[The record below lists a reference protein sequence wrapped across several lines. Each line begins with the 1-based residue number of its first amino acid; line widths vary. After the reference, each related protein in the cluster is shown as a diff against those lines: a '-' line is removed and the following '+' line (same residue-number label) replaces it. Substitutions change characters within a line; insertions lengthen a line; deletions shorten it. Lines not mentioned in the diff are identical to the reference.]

1 MDAKKVKQIV
11 EDEQEKVCGVRP
23 LSGGATHHMFEVE
36 LEGGN
41 SLVFQGVNNRWHDFP
56 SFEIGYRAE
65 PMLLDFLEK
74 KDYRSPSLIQYDFSR
89 DDFDYRYILMEN
101 LDGRDMNRISDEEV
115 FLDLVEQS
123 GNLMSRLQS
132 LKDFEK
138 SGKLYIEDGELSVRG
153 FDWKEMY
160 KSLVHTYTTRMID
173 RRYDHL
179 RTDIES
185 LVEDYQDCHHCD
197 KFTLVHQEFGP
208 RNILAQDREI
218 KGIVDWE
225 RTISGDSEYEFI
237 STRERMLQKAN
248 RLNIEH
254 AKRKVEDA
262 LEAGYGR
269 KIYSEIDP
277 QKDNL
282 YRLAFLAQLMWVAR
296 NEDPEKLKL
305 EEKLNKIEEELR
317 S

>member
-1 MDAKKVKQIV
+1 MDAEIVKQIV
-11 EDEQEKVCGVRP
+11 EDERGKVCSVSP

-41 SLVFQGVNNRWHDFP
+41 SLVFQVVNNRWHDFP
-56 SFEIGYRAE
+56 SFEIGFRAE
-65 PMLLDFLEK
+65 PILLNFLEEEG
-74 KDYRSPSLIQYDFSR
+74 YPAPSLIQYDFSR

-101 LDGRDMNRISDEEV
+101 LDARDMNRISDEDV
-115 FLDLVEQS
+115 FLHLVEES

-138 SGKLYIEDGELSVRG
+138 SGKLYTDDGELSIRS
-153 FDWKEMY
+153 FDWIEMY
-160 KSLVHTYTTRMID
+160 KSLVHTYTTHMID

-185 LVEDYQDCHHCD
+185 LVEDYQDCLHCD
-197 KFTLVHQEFGP
+197 NFTLVHQEFGP

-225 RTISGDSEYEFI
+225 RTISGDPEYEFI

-248 RLNIEH
+248 RLNIEN
-254 AKRKVEDA
+254 AKKKVEDA
-262 LEAGYGR
+262 IEAGYGR
-269 KIYSEIDP
+269 KIYSEIDHR
-277 QKDNL
+277 KDNL

-296 NEDPEKLKL
+296 DEDPEKLKL
-305 EEKLNKIEEELR
+305 EEKLRKIEGELR